1 MRSYRPALRA
11 LALPCLLA
19 AAAEAQRV
27 LDPETLTTETMAA
40 GMPKL
45 FIADIAISHIV
56 DGKLYAV
63 SAIPTLPC
71 P

>member
-1 MRSYRPALRA
+1 VS
-11 LALPCLLA
+11 
-19 AAAEAQRV
+19 V
-27 LDPETLTTETMAA
+27 PETLSTETMAA
-40 GMPKL
+40 GLPKL

-56 DGKLYAV
+56 DGKLSAV